1 MYDFTGFLQYDVKPT
16 LFTFHELRVATK
28 DFHSSMKLG
37 EGTFG
42 IVYKVCIPKF
52 LNLLNMTK

>member
-1 MYDFTGFLQYDVKPT
+1 MYDFAGFLQYDVKPT

-42 IVYKVCIPKF
+42 IVYKVHVLISVY
-52 LNLLNMTK
+52 LLNYT